1 MSTKSADLDTIRE
14 DLDQLRAD
22 VRSLVTALGHD
33 LAGGAGKRASRLV
46 SDLEER
52 ASDTYDRLTKETQRY
67 ASTVEKSIA
76 EHPVGTAAIALAVGV
91 IISRLLDRSHH
102 PR

>member
-1 MSTKSADLDTIRE
+1 MSTKSVDLETIR
-14 DLDQLRAD
+14 DDIDQLRAD
-22 VRSLVTALGHD
+22 LKSLVAALGHD
-33 LAGGAGKRASRLV
+33 VAGSAGKRASRLV
-46 SDLEER
+46 SDLESR

-67 ASTVEKSIA
+67 ASSVEKSLS

-91 IISRLLDRSHH
+91 IISRLFDRSH

>member
-1 MSTKSADLDTIRE
+1 MSTKSVDLETIR
-14 DLDQLRAD
+14 DDIDQLRAD
-22 VRSLVTALGHD
+22 LSKLVTALGHD

-46 SDLEER
+46 NDLESR
-52 ASDTYDRLTKETQRY
+52 ATDTYDRLAKETQRY

-76 EHPVGTAAIALAVGV
+76 EHPIGTAAIALAVGV
-91 IISRLLDRSHH
+91 IISRLFDRSH

>member
-1 MSTKSADLDTIRE
+1 MSSKSVDLDTLRDDI
-14 DLDQLRAD
+14 DQLRAD
-22 VRSLVTALGHD
+22 VTKLVTALGHD

-46 SDLEER
+46 NDLEAR
-52 ASDTYDRLTKETQRY
+52 ASDTYDRLSKETQRY

-76 EHPVGTAAIALAVGV
+76 EHPLGTAAIALAIGV
-91 IISRLLDRSHH
+91 VISRFLDR